1 MLSPR
6 VISESFNFTR
16 KPVDPTVVV
25 EGINSTRVQLVWDFT
40 AASGSS
46 FLISIKRRSIADP
59 GSQSI
64 QIAARS
70 DSSSAFNGVPPD
82 YEANLPA
89 TLVIKN
95 VSRNDEFTYSVGV
108 LNINTGLEELF
119 DEVTV
124 DVLCKYKHFFAYSF
138 VP

>member
-1 MLSPR
+1 MTSKIIPLAVRLAQKNIKTSTLFDSVMSLQNPS
-6 VISESFNFTR
+6 ISHESL
-16 KPVDPTVVV
+16 
-25 EGINSTRVQLVWDFT
+25 EGINSTRVQLVWNFT

-46 FLISIKRRSIADP
+46 FLITIKIRSSRDP
-59 GSQSI
+59 GSQPT

-95 VSRNDEFTYSVGV
+95 VTRNDEYTYTVGV
-108 LNINTGLEELF
+108 LNI
-119 DEVTV
+119 DSV
-124 DVLCKYKHFFAYSF
+124 
-138 VP
+138 

>member
-1 MLSPR
+1 M
-6 VISESFNFTR
+6 
-16 KPVDPTVVV
+16 V
-25 EGINSTRVQLVWDFT
+25 EGINSTRVQLVWNFT

-46 FLISIKRRSIADP
+46 FLISIKRRSSTDP
-59 GSQSI
+59 GSQPI

-95 VSRNDEFTYSVGV
+95 ATRNDEYTYIVDV

-124 DVLCKYKHFFAYSF
+124 DVLCKSQLSVPFFILKHIPTTTVAIQ
-138 VP
+138 